1 MADRRRYAEN
11 TKVPV
16 DQSRLEIE
24 RTLHRYGAEEFGYIV
39 GPQAAQIGFRL
50 RGRMLRFTVPLP
62 KGKDVRNPEQETRR
76 RWRALLLTIKAKLEA
91 VASEVA
97 TFDEE
102 FLAHIV
108 IPGDGRTIGEAMV
121 PEIDQAYAT
130 RKMPPLL
137 GPVS

>member
-24 RTLHRYGAEEFGYIV
+24 RTLSRYGAEEFGYMV
-39 GPQAAQIGFRL
+39 GPERAQIGFRME
-50 RGRMLRFTVPLP
+50 GRMLRFTVPLP
-62 KGKDVRNPEQETRR
+62 KDARNPEQETRR

-91 VASEVA
+91 VASDIA

-121 PEIDQAYAT
+121 PELDRAYAT
-130 RKMPPLL
+130 RKMPALL